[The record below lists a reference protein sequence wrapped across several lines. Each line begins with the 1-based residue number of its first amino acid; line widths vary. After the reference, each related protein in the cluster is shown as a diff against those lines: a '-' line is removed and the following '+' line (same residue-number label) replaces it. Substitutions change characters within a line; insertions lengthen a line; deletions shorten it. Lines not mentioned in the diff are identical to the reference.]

1 MAFGGGQHEGGVA
14 LPVAGVQFRPRLE
27 KVLDDGD
34 VVAGGGD
41 HQRRLRE
48 VVHAVDPSL
57 VLKIFL
63 DFFNKVMF
71 IQGAITEGSLFCKKK
86 K

>member
-1 MAFGGGQHEGGVA
+1 
-14 LPVAGVQFRPRLE
+14 
-27 KVLDDGD
+27 

-41 HQRRLRE
+41 HQRCLRE

-57 VLKIFL
+57 VLKFFL

-71 IQGAITEGSLFCKKK
+71 IQGALTEWEGSVRLTSSFR
-86 K
+86 